1 MRFLTK
7 TILVPASKDFSFRS
21 NLGIFFSLSSFTG
34 QNPQHNVEE
43 KLGDNIVVLFLILGG
58 KLSIFFR
65 VGYGGGLGTNSG
77 PALCDHTLC
86 SLQGSSVHGFSKQEY
101 RSRLPFPSPG
111 ILPDPGIEPILL
123 DSRSILFDLFLLF
136 AGFSWSPSVSHF
148 LIASLSLLPEATGR
162 RALCKTSLCVCCTLS
177 ISNDMPC
184 KSENFINF

>member
-77 PALCDHTLC
+77 PALCDHTLY

-111 ILPDPGIEPILL
+111 ILPDPGIKPRSPALQAVSFPSEPPRKPNKLKYHVDQCMISHVTSTWLL
-123 DSRSILFDLFLLF
+123 RDRCMISHVSR
-136 AGFSWSPSVSHF
+136 A
-148 LIASLSLLPEATGR
+148 
-162 RALCKTSLCVCCTLS
+162 
-177 ISNDMPC
+177 
-184 KSENFINF
+184 